1 MMRYNALLNFR
12 ATLGRGD
19 DEERKRRG
27 EKQQARITF
36 ILPLAR
42 ELFIFMGVPLPS
54 CCRGGS
60 PRILEERTTSSDS
73 RTRGERST
81 SARYGLPSPPAPHPE
96 IPSAPGGEK
105 PRARLMALRGCH
117 GYREPHGSNATAAP
131 SESPFILEKHYKNA
145 HGPHQGRYSTSL
157 SLHPRCTGS
166 HPRLPRRFPKRL
178 GEKATLLR
186 ARNNA
191 DCRWTMVRKAAR
203 EVRNHEHPPPR
214 RLLSRDFRRGDRFA
228 FIISRQAR
236 G

>member
-1 MMRYNALLNFR
+1 MRYNVLLNFR

-96 IPSAPGGEK
+96 IPSAPGGGETPCPLNGVTGLPWLPGTPWKQRHRRAQRK
-105 PRARLMALRGCH
+105 P
-117 GYREPHGSNATAAP
+117 
-131 SESPFILEKHYKNA
+131 I
-145 HGPHQGRYSTSL
+145 YS
-157 SLHPRCTGS
+157 G
-166 HPRLPRRFPKRL
+166 K
-178 GEKATLLR
+178 TL
-186 ARNNA
+186 
-191 DCRWTMVRKAAR
+191 
-203 EVRNHEHPPPR
+203 
-214 RLLSRDFRRGDRFA
+214 
-228 FIISRQAR
+228 
-236 G
+236 